1 MATGFENLGSSS
13 AGYVSSRD
21 ITGGKIKFTGVEGLL
36 TKYAT
41 LIQLEAKR
49 NLNEVNPI
57 YGKDKNATG
66 QLNASISVTPVQSSN
81 GQYSIQI
88 ELLDYY
94 ENVDLGRK
102 PNSKRPPIGKIRQWI
117 IDKQLRLNDGG
128 TTKKGYKKEG
138 TLISQS
144 KKRVKVGKSKM
155 SILEATAYK
164 MASSIAK
171 RGIKPTYF
179 FTNAVNKYSEEMTE
193 AIANELG
200 NDFLDIVVS

>member
-1 MATGFENLGSSS
+1 MATGFENIGSSS

-21 ITGGKIKFTGVEGLL
+21 ITGGKVKFTGVEGLL
-36 TKYAT
+36 KKYAT
-41 LIQLEAKR
+41 LIQLEAQR
-49 NLNEVNPI
+49 NLNDVSPI

-66 QLNASISVTPVQSSN
+66 QLNASISVTPVEYIN
-81 GQYSIQI
+81 GGYSIQI

-117 IDKQLRLNDGG
+117 IDKQLRLDDKG
-128 TTKKGYKKEG
+128 TTKKGYKREG

-144 KKRVKVGKSKM
+144 KKRVKLGNSKM
-155 SILEATAYK
+155 SLLEATAIR
-164 MASSIAK
+164 MASSIGRK
-171 RGIKPTYF
+171 GIKPTYF
-179 FTNAVNKYSEEMTE
+179 FTNAINKYTEEMTE

-200 NDFLDIVVS
+200 NDFLDIAIS